1 MRKIRRALFVLALC
15 ACCAFPAFWRDRL
28 LLPAANAISQLTGR
42 FPIPFYA
49 LLAAACLLGMRRPRR
64 VACALTASLLLM
76 WFPAYF
82 APRAPITAA
91 GEAEVRA
98 LCENLIDALNRS
110 QLEFTD
116 SAIPQAIA
124 AVQADSG
131 CELPEYAVKFGPA
144 RLLNALGL
152 AGIYVPWTAEALI
165 NPNLNA
171 AALPFTAVHEL
182 THRLGIA
189 DETQANLAAWK
200 ISLRAG
206 GELAD
211 SARLWALRYAMA
223 REREADSGKW
233 AALIHRMNASTRE
246 RFYQMGGG
254 GALSGS
260 ESYARL
266 IDFLAAD
273 ASLLS

>member
-1 MRKIRRALFVLALC
+1 MRKTRRALFVLALC
-15 ACCAFPAFWRDRL
+15 AFCAFPAFWHDRI
-28 LLPAANAISQLTGR
+28 LLPASNAISQLTGR
-42 FPIPFYA
+42 LPFPIYM
-49 LLAAACLLGMRRPRR
+49 LQAAACLLGMRRPRR
-64 VACALTASLLLM
+64 VACVLLASLLLL

-82 APRAPITAA
+82 APRVTISVA

-98 LCENLIDALNRS
+98 LCENLIDALNLSR
-110 QLEFTD
+110 LEFTD
-116 SAIPQAIA
+116 SVIPQAIA
-124 AVQADSG
+124 AVEIGSG
-131 CELPEYAVKFGPA
+131 CELPEYAIKFGPEH
-144 RLLNALGL
+144 LLNALGL
-152 AGIYVPWTAEALI
+152 AGVYIPWTAEALI
-165 NPNLNA
+165 NPSLNA

-223 REREADSGKW
+223 REREADSSKW
-233 AALIHRMNASTRE
+233 ASLIHRMNASTRE

-260 ESYARL
+260 ASYARL

-273 ASLLS
+273 ASLLR

>member
-15 ACCAFPAFWRDRL
+15 ACCAFPTFWRDRL

-49 LLAAACLLGMRRPRR
+49 LLATACLLGMRRPRR

-82 APRAPITAA
+82 VPRAPIAAA

-110 QLEFTD
+110 PLEFAD

-124 AVQADSG
+124 AVQTDSG

-144 RLLNALGL
+144 RLLNVLGL

-165 NPNLNA
+165 NPDLNA

-254 GALSGS
+254 DALSG
-260 ESYARL
+260 
-266 IDFLAAD
+266 
-273 ASLLS
+273 